1 MEKQYLEDQ
10 ERKTKLEKLKSNE
23 VLYYKQ
29 ECLEREEKK
38 IENKDQYDIE

>member
-23 VLYYKQ
+23 

-38 IENKDQYDIE
+38 IENKEQYDIE